1 MTNYLVLYNVTA
13 CFAARLSSPITVRH
27 SSSIKHVRH
36 GPDGGQ
42 PMLQFAEKQLHCFG
56 IHSPAQSGEF
66 TLIHS
71 SCDHFVSQLSGA
83 HI

>member
-13 CFAARLSSPITVRH
+13 CSAARLASPITVRH
-27 SSSIKHVRH
+27 SNSIKHVRH
-36 GPDGGQ
+36 GPDRGQ
-42 PMLQFAEKQLHCFG
+42 AALQFAEKQLQCFG

-66 TLIHS
+66 ALIHS
-71 SCDHFVSQLSGA
+71 SCDHFVSQLSEA

>member
-13 CFAARLSSPITVRH
+13 CFAARLATPITVRH

-36 GPDGGQ
+36 GPDRGQ
-42 PMLQFAEKQLHCFG
+42 TMLQFAEKQLRCFG
-56 IHSPAQSGEF
+56 IQTPAQSGEF

-71 SCDHFVSQLSGA
+71 SCDRFVSQA